1 MYTRHGT
8 GPQTAGSNIKEG
20 SRAARH
26 RHPHQPHP
34 TLGSDQRNQT
44 FNFAPGRV
52 HRKHS
57 PQNTTTR
64 ATQETR
70 TEKKTFPGG
79 LFLPTP
85 ISGTQWSAECGEDA
99 SELSVNGLA
108 LGTVS
113 YLITHPPPGPCPQ
126 LPTFRRSAHVIFSEG
141 LLYNLKPYLT
151 NFGRSATLAL
161 QMACPGK
168 SGTVLLPDLDSPAPW
183 APQFLRHW
191 QFYEDWVSRTVD
203 QKTRMDIV

>member
-1 MYTRHGT
+1 MKKRQDPGLSVPGILLPVACIENTPLRT
-8 GPQTAGSNIKEG
+8 PQHA
-20 SRAARH
+20 
-26 RHPHQPHP
+26 Q
-34 TLGSDQRNQT
+34 
-44 FNFAPGRV
+44 
-52 HRKHS
+52 
-57 PQNTTTR
+57 
-64 ATQETR
+64 TQETR

-85 ISGTQWSAECGEDA
+85 ISGTQWSAESGEDA

-113 YLITHPPPGPCPQ
+113 YLITHPPPGPCSW
-126 LPTFRRSAHVIFSEG
+126 LPTFRCSTHVIFSE
-141 LLYNLKPYLT
+141 LSYNLKPYLT
-151 NFGRSATLAL
+151 HFGRSATLAL
-161 QMACPGK
+161 QTACPGK